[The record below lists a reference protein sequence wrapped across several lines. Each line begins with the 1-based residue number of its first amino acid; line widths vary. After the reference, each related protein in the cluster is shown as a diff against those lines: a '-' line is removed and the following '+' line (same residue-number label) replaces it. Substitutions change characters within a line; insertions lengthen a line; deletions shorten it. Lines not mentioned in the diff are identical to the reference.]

1 MKDSHLISYD
11 IFCQRTKFSLD
22 SFLRK
27 NLVSYD
33 RLTHILRNKK
43 VEPPKVETYQEIF
56 DNIEK
61 EKLEKEKLEK
71 EKFEKEKIKISS
83 SILQKP
89 KAKRRRRKN
98 KND

>member
-61 EKLEKEKLEK
+61 EKLEKEK
-71 EKFEKEKIKISS
+71 FEKEKIKISS